1 MDQYTTM
8 SRFVHAQETKRE
20 EHVYEIILRL
30 CMCVCVCVC
39 VCMCVCMCTCGVYA
53 CPVGT
58 STYP

>member
-20 EHVYEIILRL
+20 EHVYEIIL
-30 CMCVCVCVC
+30 C

-58 STYP
+58 SAYP